1 MLNYKTFFPWHLGKL
16 KKVTNGLGFGQ
27 SSKKAGAIQ
36 KICFILK
43 EPSVIP
49 TLLAHLLRHIVKQ
62 CLLFEPTSVNMPSA
76 TRSGYSVV
84 ETTLKQLENKIY
96 LSKWIHSNYQQSV
109 TFGLYTLFFLK
120 KPTRLEVQ
128 IFAVLVLFQSIL
140 SGAAKIA
147 SLLQQL
153 FGIWTQVNTKSPPSF
168 WPCYFSFA
176 CQIPSHCRSLPTSL
190 FSPSYHGG
198 LQKEL
203 KEYFTNINLHK
214 NLIFLVLYLNSHG
227 A

>member
-147 SLLQQL
+147 SYCSSCLGFEHRSTQSPHLPSGLAISPLHAKFLLIAGVCQHHCSHPVIMEASRKSWKSILQTSTCIR
-153 FGIWTQVNTKSPPSF
+153 IWSF
-168 WPCYFSFA
+168 WFC
-176 CQIPSHCRSLPTSL
+176 I
-190 FSPSYHGG
+190 
-198 LQKEL
+198 
-203 KEYFTNINLHK
+203 
-214 NLIFLVLYLNSHG
+214 
-227 A
+227 